1 MNKFVKAGIIGG
13 IVYGVSELW
22 FELGKG
28 HVLGILVTGEDKG
41 VLPPSELLDSLSD
54 DGSLTGRIITKYAKY
69 EKEKILRE
77 IEAKKVFQK
86 IES

>member
-13 IVYGVSELW
+13 IIYGVSELW

-28 HVLGILVTGEDKG
+28 HALGILVTGEDKG

-54 DGSLTGRIITKYAKY
+54 DGRLRSKIVSEYAKY
-69 EKEKILRE
+69 EKEKILR
-77 IEAKKVFQK
+77 
-86 IES
+86 